1 MNEAWR
7 KRAKKRTKKRLR
19 LSALISTLLLI
30 GLTTGCYAKAIKL
43 NDNEASLT
51 QEDLNNVR
59 NALREAEHIKRSLQ
73 REREAYDRL
82 AASRAYLDAERDAET
97 ATLREQIKAMQR
109 QKKQDALPHLYA
121 FAEGFAS
128 RERNSDYR
136 IGLRMEWKLF

>member
-1 MNEAWR
+1 MSILA
-7 KRAKKRTKKRLR
+7 
-19 LSALISTLLLI
+19 STLLLT
-30 GLTTGCYAKAIKL
+30 GLTSGCRAKAIKL

-51 QEDLNNVR
+51 KADLNAIRNVLKETEYLKQ
-59 NALREAEHIKRSLQ
+59 AIE
-73 REREAYDRL
+73 RERQAYDRL